1 VDNRDAEDAH
11 DAIADELVKG
21 AAQPLDLR
29 AEPQVVRAQESPN
42 VFRVCLVGAGRKA
55 DQVTEENGD
64 DPTLLCEHVPATQ
77 RGPTPSAEPEAVR
90 IHLPAHLTSHHGSQ
104 YGPHRGGRR

>member
-1 VDNRDAEDAH
+1 MYNRDAEDTH

-21 AAQPLDLR
+21 AAQLLDLR

-64 DPTLLCEHVPATQ
+64 DLRSSVSTCPLPSGVPHPPQ
-77 RGPTPSAEPEAVR
+77 NRKPSGF
-90 IHLPAHLTSHHGSQ
+90 TC
-104 YGPHRGGRR
+104 PHI